1 MREPNP
7 LDTAEFPLDEVLRRL
22 EAGRLQVKETREGSR
37 LELRDVHAPE
47 PDRRHLDGLPPQ
59 GPERRS
65 FKPLALP
72 TLFPEQGPILLLIVG
87 GFADDAAL
95 ARPLPFWGDDE
106 GGGGLLWSALAQ
118 AGLLH
123 RKDTGQMAL
132 GWGGR
137 WDEAPPRTQGLA
149 MTYAGYHRRGEAA
162 AFDQVTHP
170 WNVHRLQTLIHA
182 CQVRSMNR
190 LKVITVGE
198 AARFMTCACVYGMA
212 EIPVLSIAAP
222 SRAWL
227 AHQGTEEETATHWM
241 EWAAN
246 LFSVGRS

>member
-1 MREPNP
+1 MELSDNECQAIRQAFADCDG
-7 LDTAEFPLDEVLRRL
+7 LLITAG
-22 EAGRLQVKETREGSR
+22 AGMGVDSGLPDFRGREG
-37 LELRDVHAPE
+37 
-47 PDRRHLDGLPPQ
+47 
-59 GPERRS
+59 
-65 FKPLALP
+65 
-72 TLFPEQGPILLLIVG
+72 
-87 GFADDAAL
+87 
-95 ARPLPFWGDDE
+95 FWQAYP
-106 GGGGLLWSALAQ
+106 ALAQ